1 VGSLKITFM
10 KKLKWGSL
18 LGLALLII
26 IVVST
31 NQGCNKGEVAP
42 NPETYI
48 LDLTKLGK
56 DSVFKLFLNDL
67 LLYNLYVSNRQ
78 SDNVLSKSEFEFH
91 FSKAVRENSLLSKK
105 VISNAMGFT
114 DIDFF
119 WELNSKLNNQ
129 IAFLNRKYNL
139 KKITNDQMRSFLKAE
154 ASIAFISDKKIS
166 NAIRISMMDD
176 GGNECLEKYNN
187 CQTNATAIYAVELVG
202 CFALAGPLGWNPIG
216 PIIYFACIGT
226 STYQL
231 YTSDKICKT
240 DFKYCK

>member
-31 NQGCNKGEVAP
+31 NQGCNKSEVAP

-48 LDLTKLGK
+48 LDLTILGK

-154 ASIAFISDKKIS
+154 ALIAFVSDKKIS
-166 NAIRISMMDD
+166 NAIRISMIDD
-176 GGNECLEKYNN
+176 SGNECLEKYNN
-187 CQTNATAIYAVELVG
+187 CQMNATAIYAVELVG
-202 CFALAGPLGWNPIG
+202 CVAVAGPLGWSPIG
-216 PIIYFACIGT
+216 PIIYLACIGT

-231 YTSDKICKT
+231 YTSDRICKT

>member
-1 VGSLKITFM
+1 MGSLKITFM

-67 LLYNLYVSNRQ
+67 LLYSSYVSNRQ
-78 SDNVLSKSEFEFH
+78 SDNVLSKSEFELH
-91 FSKAVRENSLLSKK
+91 FSKAIRENSLLSKE

-114 DIDFF
+114 DIDIF
-119 WELNSKLNNQ
+119 WELNSKLNKQ
-129 IAFLNRKYNL
+129 LAFLNRKYNL
-139 KKITNDQMRSFLKAE
+139 KKITSDQMRSFLNAE
-154 ASIAFISDKKIS
+154 ALNSFVFDKKITS
-166 NAIRISMMDD
+166 GVRISMMDD

-187 CQTNATAIYAVELVG
+187 CQMNATAVYAVELVG
-202 CFALAGPLGWNPIG
+202 CVAVAGPLGWSPIG
-216 PIIYFACIGT
+216 PIIYLACIGS

-231 YTSDKICKT
+231 YTSDRICKT

>member
-1 VGSLKITFM
+1 M

-18 LGLALLII
+18 FGLALLII

-31 NQGCNKGEVAP
+31 NQGCNKGEVVP

-67 LLYNLYVSNRQ
+67 LLYSLYVSNRQ
-78 SDNVLSKSEFEFH
+78 SDNVLSKSAFELH

-105 VISNAMGFT
+105 IISNAMGFT
-114 DIDFF
+114 DIDVF
-119 WELNSKLNNQ
+119 WELNSKLNKQ
-129 IAFLNRKYNL
+129 LAFLNRKYNL
-139 KKITNDQMRSFLKAE
+139 KKITSDQIRSFLNAE
-154 ASIAFISDKKIS
+154 ALNSFVFDKKITS
-166 NAIRISMMDD
+166 GLRISMMDD
-176 GGNECLEKYNN
+176 GGDECLEKYNN
-187 CQTNATAIYAVELVG
+187 CQMNATAIYAVELVG
-202 CFALAGPLGWNPIG
+202 CVAVAGPLGWSPIG
-216 PIIYFACIGT
+216 PIIYLACIGS

-231 YTSDKICKT
+231 YTSDRICKT

>member
-1 VGSLKITFM
+1 
-10 KKLKWGSL
+10 
-18 LGLALLII
+18 
-26 IVVST
+26 
-31 NQGCNKGEVAP
+31 
-42 NPETYI
+42 
-48 LDLTKLGK
+48 
-56 DSVFKLFLNDL
+56 
-67 LLYNLYVSNRQ
+67 
-78 SDNVLSKSEFEFH
+78 
-91 FSKAVRENSLLSKK
+91 
-105 VISNAMGFT
+105 MGFT

-202 CFALAGPLGWNPIG
+202 CVAVAGPLGWSPIG
-216 PIIYFACIGT
+216 PIIYLACIGS

-231 YTSDKICKT
+231 YTSDRICKT